1 MKTFKL
7 AAGLV
12 TLIALGTTAQA
23 ITTLDYSKSGLNLQV
38 QDYSPVSVPTA
49 DTINISGVGLAVQS
63 VNVLL
68 TLQGYDASFPAFN
81 GDFLITL
88 THGSQIAYLANRI
101 GVTPTNPFG
110 NSGNGLNVRFQDGA
124 ANGDI
129 HVAPSSLSGSGAL
142 ATYAPDGRTITTT
155 AAVTSDP
162 RTALLSVFTGGAIDG
177 AWTLAVTDMSTGGFG
192 KITGW
197 GLEITPV
204 PEPYQYGLI
213 AGLGLLA
220 FAAFRKYSVKV
231 A

>member
-23 ITTLDYSKSGLNLQV
+23 ITTLDYSKTGLSLQV
-38 QDYSPVSVPTA
+38 QDYSPLSVPTA

-101 GVTPTNPFG
+101 GVSSSNPFG

-129 HVAPSSLSGSGAL
+129 HVAPTLSGSGSL
-142 ATYAPDGRTITTT
+142 ATYAPDGRTVTTT
-155 AAVTSDP
+155 AAVTTDP
-162 RTALLSVFTGGAIDG
+162 RTALLSLFTGSAIDG

-220 FAAFRKYSVKV
+220 FAAFRKYSVKT